1 MINVDEISHIVNHRN
16 RMKKETYVELYKRTT
31 RKIRRAVETG
41 NKYALIEIP
50 AFIVGYPIYDRVKA
64 TSYIKR
70 QLEIAGFDVVIVG
83 NFEFRVTWKIKK
95 DVKVSTDSI
104 DEFPTLMN
112 LKKAAN
118 QYRRDARNAW

>member
-64 TSYIKR
+64 TS
-70 QLEIAGFDVVIVG
+70 
-83 NFEFRVTWKIKK
+83 
-95 DVKVSTDSI
+95 
-104 DEFPTLMN
+104 
-112 LKKAAN
+112 
-118 QYRRDARNAW
+118 

>member
-16 RMKKETYVELYKRTT
+16 RMKKEIYVELYKRTT

-41 NKYALIEIP
+41 NKYAIVEIP
-50 AFIVGYPIYDRVKA
+50 VFIVGYPMYDRVKA

-70 QLEIAGFDVVIVG
+70 QLEMAGFDVVIVG
-83 NFEFRVTWKIKK
+83 SFEFQITWKIKK
-95 DVKVSTDSI
+95 DVKVSTSTS

-118 QYRRDARNAW
+118 QYRRDARNA

>member
-41 NKYALIEIP
+41 NKYAMVEIP
-50 AFIVGYPIYDRVKA
+50 VFIVGYPMYDRVKA

-83 NFEFRVTWKIKK
+83 NFEFRITWKIKK
-95 DVKVSTDSI
+95 DVKVSNDSVE
-104 DEFPTLMN
+104 EFPTLMN

-118 QYRRDARNAW
+118 QYRRDARNA

>member
-95 DVKVSTDSI
+95 DVKVSTASI
-104 DEFPTLMN
+104 DECPPLMN
-112 LKKAAN
+112 LKTAAN
-118 QYRRDARNAW
+118 QYRRDARNA

>member
-16 RMKKETYVELYKRTT
+16 RMKKETYVELYKRTA

-41 NKYALIEIP
+41 NKYAIVEIP
-50 AFIVGYPIYDRVKA
+50 VFIVGYPMYDRVKA

-83 NFEFRVTWKIKK
+83 SFEFQITWKIKK
-95 DVKVSTDSI
+95 DVKVSTSTS

-118 QYRRDARNAW
+118 QYRRDARNA